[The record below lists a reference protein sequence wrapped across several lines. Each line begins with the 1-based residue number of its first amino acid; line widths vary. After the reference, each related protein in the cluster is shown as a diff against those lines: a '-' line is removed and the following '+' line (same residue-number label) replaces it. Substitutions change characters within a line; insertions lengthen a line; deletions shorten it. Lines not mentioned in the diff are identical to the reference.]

1 MNFDLPIVNDTAFR
15 SPAGMNSPTNGFII
29 SLTKAVTSLEAAWP
43 ITNAMANPII
53 PKVLSQ
59 RTLVPMTSLLL
70 QVDQPYTMCIHIL

>member
-53 PKVLSQ
+53 PNVLRKSKNSCANDWK
-59 RTLVPMTSLLL
+59 LVSM
-70 QVDQPYTMCIHIL
+70 IHYYSRFI